1 MPNKI
6 TDDEIIKALEWC
18 IEMECSK
25 CPMNYD
31 DCEER
36 DFDNLVKRA
45 IPIFNRQKAEI
56 ERLNT
61 IIAETD
67 KDKCNLIQAIPYIYK
82 VKHEAVK
89 EFAERLKQK
98 IDGEDT
104 VNTYWLCGYIGY
116 LLREMVGENDDKG

>member
-1 MPNKI
+1 MPNKM
-6 TDDEIIKALEWC
+6 TDNEIIKALECC

-56 ERLNT
+56 ERLREENKDYAYLYDKHINT
-61 IIAETD
+61 AFSHIKT
-67 KDKCNLIQAIPYIYK
+67 
-82 VKHEAVK
+82 EAVK
-89 EFAERLKQK
+89 EFAEMLKEK
-98 IDGEDT
+98 AKANEWNGTICGIDIDAT
-104 VNTYWLCGYIGY
+104 LK
-116 LLREMVGENDDKG
+116 EMGVENDA